1 MFTIW
6 TRGVL
11 PSCIRTSSQLFKEAP
26 LWQEQSFRLLKF
38 PSPQRRKWKKAPDNV
53 PCLIY
58 YYNRQVSN
66 LVRRLSPGEGRAVG
80 VLGGTDKSCA
90 RSQVI
95 TSLKKFHN
103 AFWVFRHSI
112 DLVQRRNE
120 INGQWF
126 TKFHPQNWNVFD
138 LSKIVMQFC

>member
-1 MFTIW
+1 MFTTW

-11 PSCIRTSSQLFKEAP
+11 LSSIGTSSQLFKQVP
-26 LWQEQSFRLLKF
+26 LWQEQSFCLWKF
-38 PSPQRRKWKKAPDNV
+38 PSPKRRKWKKALDNV
-53 PCLIY
+53 SCLIY
-58 YYNRQVSN
+58 YRHRQVSN
-66 LVRRLSPGEGRAVG
+66 LVPRLSPGKGRAVG
-80 VLGGTDKSCA
+80 VLGGTDKCCA

-112 DLVQRRNE
+112 GLVQRRKE
-120 INGQWF
+120 TNGQWF
-126 TKFHPQNWNVFD
+126 TKFHPQNWHVFD